1 MQGSLANQFVFLP
14 YTEGV
19 DVKIFLQR
27 ISNSQNGTDGE
38 AAGAVLDVLVAL
50 WKDLYMVKK
59 GDNPRKKKLANIT
72 KHANITSEKRNIRK
86 VMQKMLHV

>member
-1 MQGSLANQFVFLP
+1 M
-14 YTEGV
+14 
-19 DVKIFLQR
+19 QR

-59 GDNPRKKKLANIT
+59 GDNPRKKKLN
-72 KHANITSEKRNIRK
+72 ANITSEKRNIRK

>member
-1 MQGSLANQFVFLP
+1 M
-14 YTEGV
+14 
-19 DVKIFLQR
+19 QR

-59 GDNPRKKKLANIT
+59 GDNPRKKNLQTLLNMQILLA
-72 KHANITSEKRNIRK
+72 KKETSERWCKKCCMSNVICD
-86 VMQKMLHV
+86 VT